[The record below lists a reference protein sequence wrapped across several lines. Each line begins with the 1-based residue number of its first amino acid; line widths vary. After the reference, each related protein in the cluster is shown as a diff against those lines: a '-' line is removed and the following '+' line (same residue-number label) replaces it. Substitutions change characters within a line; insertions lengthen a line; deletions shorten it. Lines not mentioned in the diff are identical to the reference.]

1 MVEAA
6 DGGLWGAAGATS
18 RIDHRQGRR
27 RKDTRI
33 LVHVEVTL
41 THTREV
47 GLVGS
52 GVAAKACVV
61 LVGRGRFGENEQGRP
76 QQFICTPLAAARHDA
91 RISLAVACARAERQ
105 PVSRRTLLTPASDR
119 RRRPH

>member
-33 LVHVEVTL
+33 LVEVTL
-41 THTREV
+41 THTEV
-47 GLVGS
+47 GGS
-52 GVAAKACVV
+52 GVAAEVCGGWGEGGLEETNK
-61 LVGRGRFGENEQGRP
+61 VGRNSSF
-76 QQFICTPLAAARHDA
+76 ARH
-91 RISLAVACARAERQ
+91 SLPHDTTHAFPWPSRALVRSDN
-105 PVSRRTLLTPASDR
+105 PSPAA
-119 RRRPH
+119 HC